1 MKPAA
6 FYSVMVFGH
15 STQFDGGRINPLRDC
30 CEGLRYEHIVIRLA
44 AGSLSSDEE
53 FPISD
58 LGDAVS

>member
-1 MKPAA
+1 
-6 FYSVMVFGH
+6 MVFGH

-44 AGSLSSDEE
+44 AGSLSPDEE